1 MRNRVSPSFKIVWEL
16 RSELNDYV
24 DIPKSVYLVRLGM
37 RLRRRNGD
45 RVLVVGIFQNAGSGQ
60 TVLKSLYRARFRR
73 TAAIHS
79 SAGGSPRVE
88 KYGVS
93 AIGGAAA
100 ASVVGLAIGAFIFWQ
115 RGIFADYQ
123 PGVLALLLASFA
135 LGGAITGWVLVRL
148 LQQHVDETWLARCA
162 STILAGETVVMA
174 EVEVSEAPRVLVIL
188 RDVEAEAP
196 VTFAFHSPPPFP
208 VESATQPLWDERPSS
223 QRFSENAA
231 HLARSIAVSRQARPR
246 GRSFLRRLRDVEG
259 ALEWANASLTMS
271 AEMRHAFTLSAEWL
285 LDNAYLIREQ
295 VTDLQRSL
303 PQKYYGKLPLI
314 AGGPEAGLPR
324 VYHVAS
330 KIVSE
335 TGGALEAEIIRKFL
349 VAFQV
354 ITPLDI
360 GELWALP
367 LMLRLQLLECLR
379 TLAIQVEQQ
388 QNQSEEADF
397 WANRLISAA
406 RHSSLQLLKMM
417 EELVKRHPEPTAH
430 FASELMARLYD
441 EEAALPLV
449 SGWLER
455 SLRAPLLEVMQ
466 QEHRRQAVQQTAL
479 ADVINSCRLLAQIA
493 WPEFFESVSWAEREL
508 GTDPAEV
515 YARQDF
521 ETADRCRS
529 AVEEIARWSKRSEQE
544 IIDQTLALA
553 KAAGDKIAR
562 HVGYYLIDAGR
573 LTLEQATGAGV
584 PLAER
589 FRRSLRAHAAD
600 VYFGSLLVLT
610 LTIVAAPLL
619 FIAGSVPGVTLGLLG
634 LLFLLPASDLAVLAV
649 NFFVT
654 RLLPPQVLPKMSF
667 RKEGIP
673 NDCRTLVVVPT
684 LLTTANA
691 IQRELDRLEIRYL
704 GNTDANLRFALLTD
718 FADAPRQNM
727 PEDAEY
733 IDIVA
738 RGIEELNRRYGAGR
752 FFLFHRGRSWSES
765 EQRWIG
771 RERKRGKLEQLNRFL
786 SGEPAPELE
795 GFLYAGD
802 RTRLEGI
809 RFVITLDADTQLLRG
824 AARRMIETLAH
835 PLNQA
840 RLSPDGRVI
849 RGYTI
854 IQPSVSATL
863 PSAMAT
869 WFSRIFADPRG
880 IDPYTHTVSDV
891 YQDLVGEG
899 SYHGKGIYELQ
910 TFHRLLS
917 GRFPTAHLLSHDLL
931 EGSFVRVGLATDIEL
946 LDVFPSSYIAWWN
959 RQHRWIR
966 GDWQI
971 IDWLKPRVPVGAGRV
986 ELNPLSAFNRWKIF
1000 DNLRRSLVPPATA
1013 ALLVAGWFLT
1023 AVPMLWSGII
1033 AALMLWPVLTSLLG
1047 LLFHPPPPGTR
1058 YWREPRDRLLR
1069 SMFAIIFLPDH
1080 AGMALDAIIRVAYRR
1095 IISHRLLLEWETAQ
1109 DAHRR
1114 AKNQQWQFVLARLWI
1129 PAACVL
1135 LFVGAVWQGV
1145 SVMIAA
1151 VPFLLLW
1158 ALYPV
1163 AVVVIN
1169 RPARSWRGGIL
1180 TADDRR
1186 FLRIAARR
1194 TWRYFDD
1201 FVGPQTSWLPPDN
1214 VQETPMREIFMRT
1227 SPTNIGLSMVASV
1240 AANDFGY
1247 ITIDDMVARN
1257 LSALE
1262 TLSRLE
1268 RFEGHLFNW
1277 YDLKT
1282 LQPLHPRY
1290 VSTVDSGNLLAS
1302 LWTLEASCNELATRP
1317 LMDEGALRGIADTL
1331 GVMRQI
1337 AAAMKKAEDPPAFL
1351 HLIGLTMEEPVN
1363 LEQII
1368 VRLRAAQPIAQDLV
1382 LFFNGS
1388 ETEPRA
1394 YWAHQV
1400 AKQVATWNAV
1410 IDKYFRPVEILMAPP
1425 SQLMSL
1431 GETAHEWRRDALGGI
1446 FSLRNIA
1453 TEGISGLVPLLAFH
1467 GEQEG
1472 PELPQPVREWFDLLV
1487 TEVERSRQ
1495 AASEQLAQL
1504 NELIAQSQQL
1514 DSDMGLRFLY
1524 DEERRIFAIGYQVA
1538 QRRLDASFYDLLA
1551 SEARLTSFLAI
1562 ARGEVSVEHWWALSR
1577 PFGSAYGRLPLLS
1590 WSGTMFEYLM
1600 PLLFTHTHENSLL
1613 DRACHDAVHCQIAYA
1628 QQSRAPWGISESAFS
1643 ELDRHN
1649 VYQYRAFGVPALAL
1663 RRGQE
1668 QELVVAPYATAL
1680 ALGVQPAVAV
1690 KNLRRLVALG
1700 NPTLLGDHGFYEAID
1715 YSRRTEP
1722 RVAAGIVIHCYM
1734 AHHQGMALLAYSN
1747 ALHKNAMRKRFHS
1760 DPRVRATEPL
1770 LHEHIP
1776 EQILPTTGE
1785 MHEERPLPRAISMG
1799 GGAVVTET
1807 PDIASPRIHLL
1818 SNGPCSVMVT
1828 NSGGGYLRWLDLDIT
1843 RWRADATCDVPGTVC
1858 YIRDLESGTIWSNTH
1873 QPVRSPERHYTWSF
1887 TPDKAEFRRRSGPCE
1902 TFTEIVVSAED
1913 NAEVRRL
1920 TLVNTSRKSC
1930 RLELTTYLELALAP
1944 HRADRAH
1951 PAFNKLF
1958 IETEWLPHC
1967 QALLARRRLRAPDE
1981 QPIWAAHL
1989 IVAESSSITG
1999 RTEFE
2004 TDRAEFLGRGRTVEN
2019 PVALSRRLTNRV
2031 GAVLDPIFSLRRQVT
2046 ILPNE
2051 RCQFVLVTVV
2061 ADSRDA
2067 VIGLV
2072 ERYTE
2077 FHTCARAFE
2086 TAWTHSQLEMRRL
2099 HIRPGDV
2106 QTFRQLAAHILFPQ
2120 AQLRPPAARLGR
2132 RVEGQRALWRQGIS
2146 GDLPIVVV
2154 MIGHVRDVEVV
2165 REILTAHTFWH
2176 LRGLKVDLVLV
2187 SEELA
2192 SYEEPLA
2199 ADLRRL
2205 IEAQAHLTGV
2215 DQPGGVYLRST
2226 TKISKEE
2233 LMALHA
2239 AARVVVIASRGTL
2252 RQQLAAATPV
2262 VAKPQ
2267 LLSPGRQFR
2276 EEPSAP
2282 LPFME
2287 LNYFNGLGGFTEDG
2301 KEFVIYLAPD
2311 QQTPLPW
2318 VNIMANS
2325 KFGAL
2330 VSESGAEFVWG
2341 SNSQNDR
2348 LTPWLNDP
2356 ISDPPGTAIYIR
2368 DDDLGVVWSPTPQ
2381 PIREHDAYR
2390 ARHGQGYTAF
2400 EHNSHAIEQTLLSFV
2415 PVDDAGGGLPVRL
2428 QRLRLRNSSSRRRRL
2443 TITSYATLVLGSH
2456 LEETGMHVVTK
2467 WDLQSQSLFGRNSFE
2482 PELSKRVAFATSTP
2496 TPVSFTGDR
2505 TAFIGRN
2512 HSLRYPVAM
2521 EHQRLTGDSGAGLD
2535 PCAAVQVLVEIDPQ
2549 ETAEVTFLLGQA
2561 DDEEK
2566 ARSLLNRFRDPAN
2579 VEAALQ
2585 ETGRWWDRLLST
2597 IQVETPELSTNFL
2610 LNRWLLYQT
2619 LSCRVWGRSALYQS
2633 SGAYGFR
2640 DQLQD
2645 VMGLVHA
2652 APEIARAHILRA
2664 AARQFVEGDVQHWW
2678 HPDSG
2683 AGVRTRI
2690 SDDLLWLPFVTA
2702 HYVRTTG
2709 DASILDQLVPFLEGK
2724 PLEAQ
2729 QTESFSIPIVSHT
2742 EATLLEHCRR
2752 AIAHSTTA
2760 GLHGLPLI
2768 GGGDWNDGLNR
2779 VGLGG
2784 KGESVWLAWFQICV
2798 FNDFAELLALSE
2810 LHEEAKACRKRAV
2823 QLGRTVDAQAWDG
2836 KWYRRG
2842 YFDDGTPLGSKK
2854 NAEARID
2861 SLPQT
2866 WAAISGVGDSNRVEV
2881 ALRSLEENLVRE
2893 SDDLI
2898 LLFTPPFDKTTADV
2912 GYIKAYPP
2920 GVRENGGQYTHA
2932 ATWVAMAF
2940 ARQGDGDKAVRFL
2953 RMLNPI
2959 EHARDEKDCERYKV
2973 EPYVMP
2979 GDVYSLAGHVGRGG
2993 WTWYTGAAAWTYRVW
3008 LEEILGF
3015 QRCGDTLTINPVIPK
3030 DWSGF
3035 RLRYRFQNTIYRIAV
3050 ENPDHCS
3057 RGVTLMEL
3065 DGVAVADKIVTL
3077 RDDALPHEVRVV
3089 LGINP
3094 LG

>member
-1 MRNRVSPSFKIVWEL
+1 MKLWRK
-16 RSELNDYV
+16 
-24 DIPKSVYLVRLGM
+24 
-37 RLRRRNGD
+37 NGD
-45 RVLVVGIFQNAGSGQ
+45 HVLVVGIFQSPGTGRA
-60 TVLKSLYRARFRR
+60 VLRNLHWARFGR
-73 TAAIHS
+73 TAAIHA
-79 SAGGSPRVE
+79 SAGGRPRVE
-88 KYGVS
+88 EYGVS

-100 ASVVGLAIGAFIFWQ
+100 AVGVAIGTFIFWQ
-115 RGIFADYQ
+115 CGILTDYR
-123 PGVLALLLASFA
+123 PTVLALLLAAFA
-135 LGGAITGWVLVRL
+135 LASAVSGWVLVRL
-148 LQQHVDETWLARCA
+148 FRQHVDEAWLAWCA
-162 STILAGETVVMA
+162 STILPGETVVMA
-174 EVEVSEAPRVLVIL
+174 EVEVSDAPRVLVIL

-196 VTFAFHSPPPFP
+196 VTFAFRSPPRFSI
-208 VESATQPLWDERPSS
+208 ESTTQPLWDERPSS
-223 QRFSENAA
+223 QRLSENAA
-231 HLARSIAVSRQARPR
+231 NLARSISVSRKTQPR
-246 GRSFLRRLRDVEG
+246 GRSFLRRLREVEG
-259 ALEWANASLTMS
+259 ALEWANASLAMS
-271 AEMRHAFTLSAEWL
+271 AEMHHAVTLSAEWL

-295 VTDLQRSL
+295 VTDLRRSL

-314 AGGPEAGLPR
+314 GSGSEAGLPR

-330 KIVSE
+330 KMVSE
-335 TGGALEAEIIRKFL
+335 SGGALEPEIIRKFL
-349 VAFQV
+349 VAFQE

-379 TLAIQVEQQ
+379 ALAIQVEQQ
-388 QNQSEEADF
+388 QSQSEEADF
-397 WANRLISAA
+397 WANRLITAA
-406 RHSSLQLLKMM
+406 RHSSPRLLRIM
-417 EELVKRHPEPTAH
+417 EELVERHPEPTAH
-430 FASELMARLYD
+430 FASELMAHLYD
-441 EEAALPLV
+441 EEATLPLV

-479 ADVINSCRLLAQIA
+479 ADLINSCRLLAQIA
-493 WPEFFESVSWAEREL
+493 WPEFFESVSWAESEL
-508 GTDPAEV
+508 RADPAGV

-521 ETADRCRS
+521 ETSDRCRS
-529 AVEEIARWSKRSEQE
+529 AVEEIARWSKISEQE
-544 IIDQTLALA
+544 IINQTLALA
-553 KAAGDKIAR
+553 KAAEDKVTR

-573 LTLEQATGAGV
+573 LTLERATGARV

-589 FRRSLRAHAAD
+589 SRRWLRAHAAG

-610 LTIVAAPLL
+610 LTIVGTPLL
-619 FIAGSVPGVTLGLLG
+619 FVAGSVPGVTLGLIG
-634 LLFLLPASDLAVLAV
+634 LLLLLPASDLAVLAV
-649 NFFVT
+649 NYFVT
-654 RLLPPQVLPKMSF
+654 SLLPPQVLPKLSF
-667 RKEGIP
+667 KRGGIP
-673 NDCRTLVVVPT
+673 DDCRTLVVVPT
-684 LLTTANA
+684 LLTTPNA

-718 FADAPRQNM
+718 FADAPRESM
-727 PEDAEY
+727 PEDEEY

-738 RGIEELNRRYGAGR
+738 RGIEELNRRYGEGR
-752 FFLFHRGRSWSES
+752 FFLFHRRRSWSES

-771 RERKRGKLEQLNRFL
+771 WERKRGKLEHLNRFL
-786 SGEPAPELE
+786 IGESAPELE
-795 GFLYAGD
+795 GFLCAGD

-840 RLSPDGRVI
+840 RLSPDGRRVI

-880 IDPYTHTVSDV
+880 IDPYTHAVSDV

-931 EGSFVRVGLATDIEL
+931 EGSYVRVGLATDIEL

-971 IDWLKPRVPVGAGRV
+971 IDWLKLRVPVGGGRV
-986 ELNPLSAFNRWKIF
+986 EPNTLSAFNRWKIF
-1000 DNLRRSLVPPATA
+1000 DNLRRSLVPPAIV
-1013 ALLVAGWFLT
+1013 ALLLAGWLLT
-1023 AVPMLWSGII
+1023 PAPLLWSGIV
-1033 AALMLWPVLTSLLG
+1033 AGVMLWPVLNSLLA

-1058 YWREPRDRLLR
+1058 FWREPRDRLLR
-1069 SMFAIIFLPDH
+1069 SLFWVIFLPDH

-1095 IISHRLLLEWETAQ
+1095 IISDRLLLEWETAQ

-1129 PAACVL
+1129 PAASVV
-1135 LFVGAVWQGV
+1135 LFVGATWQGA
-1145 SVMIAA
+1145 SAMIAA
-1151 VPFLLLW
+1151 TLFLLLW
-1158 ALYPV
+1158 TLFPV
-1163 AVVVIN
+1163 AVIAIN
-1169 RPARSWRGGIL
+1169 RPAKSWRGGIL

-1186 FLRIAARR
+1186 FLRTVARR

-1227 SPTNIGLSMVASV
+1227 SPTNIGLSMLATV

-1247 ITIDDMVARN
+1247 ITIDELVARN
-1257 LSALE
+1257 LGTLE
-1262 TLSRLE
+1262 TVSRLE

-1277 YDLKT
+1277 YELSTLKP
-1282 LQPLHPRY
+1282 LQPRY

-1302 LWTLEASCNELATRP
+1302 LWTFETSCDELAARP
-1317 LMDEGALRGIADTL
+1317 LLDAGALRGVADTL
-1331 GVMRQI
+1331 GVMREI
-1337 AAAMKKAEDPPAFL
+1337 GATMKKAEHPLAFSRLMELTASEPA
-1351 HLIGLTMEEPVN
+1351 N
-1363 LEQII
+1363 LEEVIL
-1368 VRLRAAQPIAQDLV
+1368 RLRTARSFAQDL
-1382 LFFNGS
+1382 LFFFKTR
-1388 ETEPRA
+1388 ETDPRA
-1394 YWAHQV
+1394 YWAQQV
-1400 AKQVATWNAV
+1400 ARQVAAWNAV
-1410 IDKYFRPVEILMAPP
+1410 VDKYFRPVEILMASP

-1431 GETAHEWRRDALGGI
+1431 GEATHESRREALAAT

-1467 GEQEG
+1467 GQHEG
-1472 PELPQPVREWFDLLV
+1472 PELPPPVREWFDLLV

-1495 AASEQLAQL
+1495 AASEQLAHL

-1514 DSDMGLRFLY
+1514 ESAMGLRFLY

-1538 QRRLDASFYDLLA
+1538 QRRLDNSFYDLLA
-1551 SEARLTSFLAI
+1551 SEARLTSFIAI

-1600 PLLFTHTHENSLL
+1600 PLLFTQTHENSLL

-1628 QQSRAPWGISESAFS
+1628 QQSSVPWGISESAFS
-1643 ELDRHN
+1643 ALDRHN

-1663 RRGQE
+1663 RRGQD
-1668 QELVVAPYATAL
+1668 QDLVVAPYAAAL
-1680 ALGVQPAVAV
+1680 ALGVQPVAAM
-1690 KNLRRLVALG
+1690 KNLRRLATAH
-1700 NPTLLGDHGFYEAID
+1700 NPTLLGDHGYFEAID
-1715 YSRRTEP
+1715 YSRRAEP
-1722 RVAAGIVIHCYM
+1722 RASDGIIIHCYM
-1734 AHHQGMALLAYSN
+1734 AHHQGMSLLAYDN
-1747 ALHKNAMRKRFHS
+1747 ALHDNTMRRRFHS
-1760 DPRVRATEPL
+1760 DPHVRATEPL

-1785 MHEERPLPRAISMG
+1785 VQEERPLPRAISIG
-1799 GGAVVTET
+1799 GSAVVTQT
-1807 PDIASPRIHLL
+1807 PDVSSPRVHLL
-1818 SNGPCSVMVT
+1818 SNGAYSVMVT
-1828 NSGGGYLRWLDLDIT
+1828 NSGGGYLRWLDLDVT
-1843 RWRADATCDVPGTVC
+1843 RWRADTTCDAPGPVC
-1858 YIRDLESGTIWSNTH
+1858 YIRNLESDTVWSNTH
-1873 QPVRSPERHYTWSF
+1873 QPVPGPERRYTWSF

-1913 NAEVRRL
+1913 NAEVRRV
-1920 TLVNTSRKSC
+1920 TLVNISSKSC
-1930 RLELTTYLELALAP
+1930 RLELTTYLELALAS

-1951 PAFNKLF
+1951 PAFSKLF

-1967 QALLARRRLRAPDE
+1967 EALLAHRRLRAPDE

-1989 IVAESSSITG
+1989 MVPEPSSSPNT
-1999 RTEFE
+1999 TEFE
-2004 TDRAEFLGRGRTVEN
+2004 TDRAQFLGRGRTLEN
-2019 PVALSRRLTNRV
+2019 PVALSRNLTNGV
-2031 GAVLDPIFSLRRQVT
+2031 GIVLDPIFSLRRQIT
-2046 ILPNE
+2046 ILPNK
-2051 RCQFVLVTVV
+2051 RFQFALVTVV
-2061 ADSRDA
+2061 AESREA
-2067 VIGLV
+2067 VIGLA
-2072 ERYTE
+2072 ERYAE
-2077 FHTCARAFE
+2077 FYTCARAFE

-2099 HIRPGDV
+2099 HIHPGDV
-2106 QTFRQLAAHILFPQ
+2106 QTFRQLAAHVIFPQ
-2120 AQLRPPAARLGR
+2120 AQLRPPPARLGR
-2132 RVEGQRALWRQGIS
+2132 RAEG
-2146 GDLPIVVV
+2146 
-2154 MIGHVRDVEVV
+2154 
-2165 REILTAHTFWH
+2165 FWH
-2176 LRGLKVDLVLV
+2176 LRGLKADLVLV
-2187 SEELA
+2187 SEEAA
-2192 SYEEPLA
+2192 SYEEPLVG
-2199 ADLRRL
+2199 DLRRL
-2205 IEAQAHLTGV
+2205 IEAQAHLIGV
-2215 DQPGGVYLRST
+2215 DQPGGVYLRSA
-2226 TKISKEE
+2226 TKISKED
-2233 LMALHA
+2233 LIALQA
-2239 AARVVVIASRGTL
+2239 AARMVVVAARGTL
-2252 RQQLAAATPV
+2252 RQQLAATKPV
-2262 VAKPQ
+2262 NVKSQ
-2267 LLSPGRQFR
+2267 LLSPGRHFR
-2276 EEPSAP
+2276 EESSAP

-2287 LNYFNGLGGFTEDG
+2287 LKYFNGLGGFTEDG
-2301 KEFVIYLAPD
+2301 KEFVIYLGPE

-2318 VNIMANS
+2318 VNIMGNS

-2330 VSESGAEFVWG
+2330 VSESGADFVWG

-2348 LTPWLNDP
+2348 LTPWFNDP

-2381 PIREHDAYR
+2381 PIRESDAYR
-2390 ARHGQGYTAF
+2390 ARHGQGYTTF
-2400 EHNSHAIEQTLLSFV
+2400 EHNSHAIEQELVTFV
-2415 PVDDAGGGLPVRL
+2415 PIDEAGGLPVRL
-2428 QRLRLRNSSSRRRRL
+2428 QRLRLRNSSSRRRKL
-2443 TITSYATLVLGSH
+2443 TVTSYATLVLGSDP
-2456 LEETGMHVVTK
+2456 EETSMHVVTK
-2467 WDLQSQSLFGRNSFE
+2467 WDLQSKSLFARNSYQ
-2482 PELSKRVAFATSTP
+2482 PELCEHIVLAASTP
-2496 TPVSFTGDR
+2496 APTSFSGDR

-2512 HSLRYPVAM
+2512 RSLHDPAAT
-2521 EHQRLTGDSGAGLD
+2521 EHERLTGDTGAGLD
-2535 PCAAVQVLVEIDPQ
+2535 PCAALQVVVEIDPEQ
-2549 ETAEVTFLLGQA
+2549 SAEITFLLGQA

-2566 ARSLLNRFRDPAN
+2566 ARALVNRFRDPAN
-2579 VEAALQ
+2579 VEAALE
-2585 ETGRWWDRLLST
+2585 ETRRWWDRLLDT
-2597 IQVETPELSTNFL
+2597 IEVKTPELSTNFL

-2645 VMGLVHA
+2645 VMALVHA
-2652 APEIARAHILRA
+2652 APEIARNHILRA

-2678 HPDSG
+2678 HPESG
-2683 AGVRTRI
+2683 VGVRTRI

-2709 DASILDQLVPFLEGK
+2709 DAAILDQIVAFLEAK

-2729 QTESFSIPIVSHT
+2729 QTESLSIPVVSHT
-2742 EATLLEHCRR
+2742 EGTLLEHCRR
-2752 AIAHSTTA
+2752 AIVRSATA
-2760 GLHGLPLI
+2760 GPHGLPLI

-2784 KGESVWLAWFQICV
+2784 KGESVWLAWFEICV
-2798 FNDFAELLALSE
+2798 LNDFSELLALRE
-2810 LHEEAKACRKRAV
+2810 LHDEAKACLARAD
-2823 QLGRTVDAQAWDG
+2823 QLAQAIDAQAWDG
-2836 KWYRRG
+2836 GWYRRG
-2842 YFDDGTPLGSKK
+2842 YLDDGTPIGSKE

-2866 WAAISGVGDSNRVEV
+2866 WAAISGAGDSNRVEV

-2893 SDDLI
+2893 ADNLI
-2898 LLFTPPFDKTTADV
+2898 LLFTPPFDKTAADI

-2940 ARQGDGDKAVRFL
+2940 ARQGDGDKAVRLL

-2973 EPYVMP
+2973 EPYVVP
-2979 GDVYSLAGHVGRGG
+2979 GDVYSLAGPVGRGG

-3015 QRCGDTLTINPVIPK
+3015 QRRGNTLTINPVIPK

-3050 ENPDHCS
+3050 ENPEHCS
-3057 RGVTLMEL
+3057 RGVTLVEL
-3065 DGVAVADKIVTL
+3065 DGVAAADKIVTL
-3077 RDDALPHEVRVV
+3077 HDDALPHEVRVV
-3089 LGINP
+3089 LGIEP
-3094 LG
+3094 SE

>member
-1 MRNRVSPSFKIVWEL
+1 
-16 RSELNDYV
+16 
-24 DIPKSVYLVRLGM
+24 M
-37 RLRRRNGD
+37 RLWRKKRD
-45 RVLVVGIFQNAGSGQ
+45 HDVLVVGIFQSPETGRA
-60 TVLKSLYRARFRR
+60 VLKNLHRARFGRA
-73 TAAIHS
+73 AAIHA
-79 SAGGSPRVE
+79 SAGRRSRVE
-88 KYGVS
+88 KCGVS

-100 ASVVGLAIGAFIFWQ
+100 ASVVGLGIGAFIFWQ
-115 RGIFADYQ
+115 RGILADYRL
-123 PGVLALLLASFA
+123 GGLALLLAAFA
-135 LGGAITGWVLVRL
+135 LAGALSGWILVRL
-148 LQQHVDETWLARCA
+148 LRQHVDEVWLARCA
-162 STILAGETVVMA
+162 STILPGETAVMA
-174 EVEVSEAPRVLVIL
+174 EVEASETARVLVIF

-196 VTFAFHSPPPFP
+196 VTFAFHSPSSFS
-208 VESATQPLWDERPSS
+208 VESSTQPLWDERPSS
-223 QRFSENAA
+223 QRLSENATQ
-231 HLARSIAVSRQARPR
+231 LARSLAVSREAQPR
-246 GRSFLRRLRDVEG
+246 GRSFLRRLREVEA

-271 AEMRHAFTLSAEWL
+271 AEMHQTFTLSAEWL

-295 VTDLQRSL
+295 VTDLRRSL
-303 PQKYYGKLPLI
+303 PQEYYGKLPLI
-314 AGGPEAGLPR
+314 ASGPHAGLPR
-324 VYHVAS
+324 VYHVSS

-335 TGGALEAEIIRKFL
+335 SGGALEPDIIRKFL
-349 VAFQV
+349 VAFQA

-379 TLAIQVEQQ
+379 ALAIQVEQQ
-388 QNQSEEADF
+388 QRESEEADF
-397 WANRLISAA
+397 WANRLITAA
-406 RHSSLQLLKMM
+406 RYSSSRLLKMM
-417 EELVKRHPEPTAH
+417 EELVERHPEPPAH
-430 FASELMARLYD
+430 FASELMAHLYD

-455 SLRAPLLEVMQ
+455 SLRAPFLEVMQ

-479 ADVINSCRLLAQIA
+479 ADVINSCRLIAQIA
-493 WPEFFESVSWAEREL
+493 WPEFFESVSWAESEL
-508 GTDPAEV
+508 GADPAGV

-521 ETADRCRS
+521 ETGDRCRT
-529 AVEEIARWSKRSEQE
+529 AVEEIARWSKHSEQE
-544 IIDQTLALA
+544 IIDQALALA
-553 KAAGDKIAR
+553 KAANDKVAR

-573 LTLEQATGAGV
+573 LELERATGARV
-584 PLAER
+584 PMAER
-589 FRRSLRAHAAD
+589 WRRWLRSHAAGA
-600 VYFGSLLVLT
+600 YFGSVLVFAVA
-610 LTIVAAPLL
+610 IVAAPLV
-619 FIAGSVPGVTLGLLG
+619 FIAGSAPGVTLGLIG
-634 LLFLLPASDLAVLAV
+634 LLLLLPASDLAVLAV
-649 NFFVT
+649 NYFVT
-654 RLLPPQVLPKMSF
+654 SLLPPQVLPKMSF
-667 RKEGIP
+667 KKEGIP
-673 NDCRTLVVVPT
+673 DDCLTLVVVPT
-684 LLTTANA
+684 LLTTADA
-691 IQRELDRLEIRYL
+691 IQSELNRLEIRYL
-704 GNTDANLRFALLTD
+704 GNTDANLRFGLLSD

-727 PEDAEY
+727 PEDTEY

-771 RERKRGKLEQLNRFL
+771 WERKRGKLEQLNRFL
-786 SGEPAPELE
+786 RGESAPELK
-795 GFLYAGD
+795 GFLCAGD
-802 RTRLEGI
+802 RTQLEGV

-840 RLSPDGRVI
+840 RLSPDDRRVV

-880 IDPYTHTVSDV
+880 IDPYTHAVSDI

-917 GRFPTAHLLSHDLL
+917 QRFPTAHLLSHDLL
-931 EGSFVRVGLATDIEL
+931 EGSYVRVGLATDIEL

-971 IDWLKPRVPVGAGRV
+971 IDWLKPRVPVAGGRV
-986 ELNPLSAFNRWKIF
+986 EPNPLSAFARWKIF
-1000 DNLRRSLVPPATA
+1000 DNLRRSLVPPATVG
-1013 ALLVAGWFLT
+1013 LLLAGWILT
-1023 AVPMLWSGII
+1023 PAPILWSGII
-1033 AALMLWPVLTSLLG
+1033 AGLMLWPVLNSLIS

-1058 YWREPRDRLLR
+1058 FWREPRDRLLR
-1069 SMFAIIFLPDH
+1069 SVFAVIFLPDH
-1080 AGMALDAIIRVAYRR
+1080 AGMALDAITRVAYRR
-1095 IISHRLLLEWETAQ
+1095 ITSHRLLLEWETAQ

-1114 AKNQQWQFVLARLWI
+1114 AKNQQRQFVLARLWI

-1135 LFVGAVWQGV
+1135 LFVGAAWQGT
-1145 SVMIAA
+1145 SVIVAA
-1151 VPFLLLW
+1151 APFLLLW
-1158 ALYPV
+1158 ALFPV
-1163 AVVVIN
+1163 AVIVIN
-1169 RPARSWRGGIL
+1169 RRAKSWRGGIL

-1186 FLRIAARR
+1186 FLRTTARR

-1227 SPTNIGLSMVASV
+1227 SPTNIGLSMLATV

-1247 ITIDDMVARN
+1247 ITIDELVARN
-1257 LSALE
+1257 LGTLE
-1262 TLSRLE
+1262 TVSRLE

-1277 YDLKT
+1277 YDLNT
-1282 LQPLHPRY
+1282 LEPLQPRY
-1290 VSTVDSGNLLAS
+1290 VSTVDSGNLLGS
-1302 LWTLEASCNELATRP
+1302 LWTFEISCNELATRP
-1317 LMDEGALRGIADTL
+1317 LLDAAALRGIADTL

-1337 AAAMKKAEDPPAFL
+1337 GATIKNADDPPAFSRL
-1351 HLIGLTMEEPVN
+1351 AELTSGQPVN
-1363 LEQII
+1363 LEELIL
-1368 VRLRAAQPIAQDLV
+1368 RLRAAQSLAQDLL
-1382 LFFNGS
+1382 LFS
-1388 ETEPRA
+1388 DEREIDPRA
-1394 YWAHQV
+1394 YWAQQA
-1400 AKQVATWNAV
+1400 AKQVAGWNAV
-1410 IDKYFRPVEILMAPP
+1410 IDKYFRPVEMLMASP

-1431 GETAHEWRRDALGGI
+1431 GETAHELRREALGGI

-1453 TEGISGLVPLLAFH
+1453 TEGIAGLVPLLAFH
-1467 GEQEG
+1467 GEREG
-1472 PELPQPVREWFDLLV
+1472 PELPSPVREWFDLLV

-1495 AASEQLAQL
+1495 AASEQLAKL
-1504 NELIAQSQQL
+1504 EELIAQSQQL
-1514 DSDMGLRFLY
+1514 ESGMGLRFLY

-1538 QRRLDASFYDLLA
+1538 QRRLDNSFYDLLA

-1562 ARGEVSVEHWWALSR
+1562 ARGEVSVEHWWALTR
-1577 PFGSAYGRLPLLS
+1577 PFGSSYGRLPLLS

-1600 PLLFTHTHENSLL
+1600 PLLFTQTHENSLL

-1628 QQSRAPWGISESAFS
+1628 RQSRVPWGISESAFS
-1643 ELDRHN
+1643 ALDRHN

-1663 RRGQE
+1663 RREQE
-1668 QELVVAPYATAL
+1668 QDLVIAPYATAL
-1680 ALGVQPAVAV
+1680 ALGVQPAVAM
-1690 KNLRRLVALG
+1690 KNLRRLATLG
-1700 NPTLLGDHGFYEAID
+1700 NPTLLGDYGYYEAID

-1722 RVAAGIVIHCYM
+1722 RASAGIIIHCYM
-1734 AHHQGMALLAYSN
+1734 VHHQGMSLLAYDN
-1747 ALHKNAMRKRFHS
+1747 ALHENTMRRRFHS
-1760 DPRVRATEPL
+1760 DPRIRATEPI

-1776 EQILPTTGE
+1776 EQILPTTAE
-1785 MHEERPLPRAISMG
+1785 VHEERPMPRAISIEESV
-1799 GGAVVTET
+1799 VVTQT
-1807 PDIASPRIHLL
+1807 PDIGSPRVQLL
-1818 SNGPCSVMVT
+1818 SNGACSVMVT
-1828 NSGGGYLRWLDLDIT
+1828 NSGGGYLRWLDLDVT
-1843 RWRADATCDVPGTVC
+1843 RWRADTTCDVPGVIC
-1858 YIRDLESGTIWSNTH
+1858 YIRDLENGTIWSNTH
-1873 QPVRSPERHYTWSF
+1873 QPVRGPERRYTWSF

-1913 NAEVRRL
+1913 NAEVRRV
-1920 TLVNTSRKSC
+1920 TLVNTSRKLC

-1951 PAFNKLF
+1951 PAFSKLF

-1967 QALLARRRLRAPDE
+1967 KALLAHRRLRGPE
-1981 QPIWAAHL
+1981 EHPIWVAHL
-1989 IVAESSSITG
+1989 MVSDSPYFGDTI
-1999 RTEFE
+1999 EFE
-2004 TDRAEFLGRGRTVEN
+2004 TDRAQFVGRGRTLEN
-2019 PVALSRRLTNRV
+2019 PVGLSRSLTNRV
-2031 GAVLDPIFSLRRQVT
+2031 GAVLDPIFSQRRQMM
-2046 ILPNE
+2046 ILPNQ
-2051 RCQFVLVTVV
+2051 RFQFALVTVV
-2061 ADSRDA
+2061 AESREA
-2067 VIGLV
+2067 VIALA
-2072 ERYTE
+2072 ERYAE
-2077 FHTCARAFE
+2077 FHTCSRAFE
-2086 TAWTHSQLEMRRL
+2086 TAWTQSQLEMRRL

-2106 QTFRQLAAHILFPQ
+2106 QTFRQLAAHVVFPQ
-2120 AQLRPPAARLGR
+2120 AQLRPPPARLGR
-2132 RVEGQRALWRQGIS
+2132 RAEGQRALWRQGIS

-2154 MIGHVRDVEVV
+2154 MIGHIRDIEVV

-2176 LRGLKVDLVLV
+2176 LRGLKADLVLV
-2187 SEELA
+2187 SEEA
-2192 SYEEPLA
+2192 PSYEEPLA
-2199 ADLRRL
+2199 ADLRKI
-2205 IEAQAHLTGV
+2205 IEAQAHLTGA
-2215 DQPGGVYLRST
+2215 DQPGGVYLRSA

-2233 LMALHA
+2233 LIALQA
-2239 AARVVVIASRGTL
+2239 AARIVVVASRGTL
-2252 RQQLAAATPV
+2252 RQQLAATTPV
-2262 VAKPQ
+2262 IAKPR
-2267 LLSPGRQFR
+2267 LLSPSRQFL

-2287 LNYFNGLGGFTEDG
+2287 LKYFNGLGGFTEDG

-2330 VSESGAEFVWG
+2330 VSESGADFVWG

-2348 LTPWLNDP
+2348 LTPWFNDP

-2368 DDDLGVVWSPTPQ
+2368 DDDLGVVWSPTPH
-2381 PIREHDAYR
+2381 PIREKDAYR
-2390 ARHGQGYTAF
+2390 ARHGQGYTIF
-2400 EHNSHAIEQTLLSFV
+2400 EHNSHAIEQILVAFV
-2415 PVDDAGGGLPVRL
+2415 PVDGAGGLPVRL
-2428 QRLRLRNSSSRRRRL
+2428 QRLRLRNSSSIPRKL
-2443 TITSYATLVLGSH
+2443 TVTSYAALVLGSDY
-2456 LEETGMHVVTK
+2456 EESGMHVVTK
-2467 WDLQSQSLFGRNSFE
+2467 WDLQSQSLFARNSYE
-2482 PELSKRVAFATSTP
+2482 PELCERIAVAASTLAP
-2496 TPVSFTGDR
+2496 TAFTGDR

-2512 HSLRYPVAM
+2512 RSLRDPAAM
-2521 EHQRLTGDSGAGLD
+2521 EHERLTRDVGAGLD
-2535 PCAAVQVLVEIDPQ
+2535 PCAALQVIVEIDPGQ
-2549 ETAEVTFLLGQA
+2549 TAEITFLLGQA

-2566 ARSLLNRFRDPAN
+2566 ARALVKRFRDPAN
-2579 VEAALQ
+2579 VEVAFQ
-2585 ETGRWWDRLLST
+2585 ETQRWWGRLLST
-2597 IQVETPELSTNFL
+2597 IEVETPELSTNFL

-2645 VMGLVHA
+2645 VMALVHA
-2652 APEIARAHILRA
+2652 APEIARDHILRA

-2683 AGVRTRI
+2683 DGVRTRI

-2709 DASILDQLVPFLEGK
+2709 DAAILDQIVPFLEAE
-2724 PLEAQ
+2724 PLGAQ
-2729 QTESFSIPIVSHT
+2729 QTESLSIPVVSQK
-2742 EATLLEHCRR
+2742 EGTLLEHCRR
-2752 AIAHSTTA
+2752 AIARSATA
-2760 GLHGLPLI
+2760 GPHGLPLI
-2768 GGGDWNDGLNR
+2768 AGGDWNDGLNR

-2798 FNDFAELLALSE
+2798 LNDFTELLALRE
-2810 LHEEAKACRKRAV
+2810 LHDEAKACRARVAKLAE
-2823 QLGRTVDAQAWDG
+2823 TIDAQSWDG
-2836 KWYRRG
+2836 GWYRRG
-2842 YFDDGTPLGSKK
+2842 YFDDGTPLGSKE

-2866 WAAISGVGDSNRVEV
+2866 WAAISRAGDSERVKI

-2893 SDDLI
+2893 ADDLI

-2940 ARQGDGDKAVRFL
+2940 ARQGNGDKAVRLL
-2953 RMLNPI
+2953 RMLNPV

-3015 QRCGDTLTINPVIPK
+3015 QRRGNSFTINPVIPK
-3030 DWSGF
+3030 DWPGF
-3035 RLRYRFQNTIYRIAV
+3035 RLRYRFQNTIYRITV
-3050 ENPDHCS
+3050 ENPERCS
-3057 RGVTLMEL
+3057 RGVTLLEL

-3077 RDDALPHEVRVV
+3077 RDDALSHQVRVV
-3089 LGINP
+3089 LGTKSP
-3094 LG
+3094 A

>member
-1 MRNRVSPSFKIVWEL
+1 
-16 RSELNDYV
+16 
-24 DIPKSVYLVRLGM
+24 M
-37 RLRRRNGD
+37 RLRRKNSD
-45 RVLVVGIFQNAGSGQ
+45 PVLVIGIFQSPGTGRA
-60 TVLKSLYRARFRR
+60 VLKNLHRARFHRA
-73 TAAIHS
+73 AAIHAS
-79 SAGGSPRVE
+79 SVGRPRVE
-88 KYGVS
+88 EYGVL

-100 ASVVGLAIGAFIFWQ
+100 ASAVGLAIGAFIVWQ
-115 RGIFADYQ
+115 CGILENYR
-123 PGVLALLLASFA
+123 PSMLALLLAAFALAGA
-135 LGGAITGWVLVRL
+135 LGGWILVGLFR
-148 LQQHVDETWLARCA
+148 QRVDETRVAQCA
-162 STILAGETVVMA
+162 STILPGETIVMA
-174 EVEVSEAPRVLVIL
+174 EVDTDETARVLAIL

-196 VTFAFHSPPPFP
+196 VTFAFRSPPSFS
-208 VESATQPLWDERPSS
+208 VESITQPLWDERPSI
-223 QRFSENAA
+223 QRLSENAA
-231 HLARSIAVSRQARPR
+231 HLAHSISVSREAPPR
-246 GRSFLRRLRDVEG
+246 GRSFQHRLREVG
-259 ALEWANASLTMS
+259 AALEWANASLTMS
-271 AEMRHAFTLSAEWL
+271 AEMHHAFTLSAEWL

-295 VTDLQRSL
+295 VTDLRRSL

-314 AGGPEAGLPR
+314 ATGPEEGLPR

-330 KIVSE
+330 KMVSE
-335 TGGALEAEIIRKFL
+335 TGGVLESEIIRKFL
-349 VAFQV
+349 VAFQA
-354 ITPLDI
+354 IAPLDI

-367 LMLRLQLLECLR
+367 LMLRLKLLECLR
-379 TLAIQVEQQ
+379 TLAVQVELQEG
-388 QNQSEEADF
+388 QSEEADF
-397 WANRLISAA
+397 WANRLITGAH
-406 RHSSLQLLKMM
+406 HSSSRLLRMM
-417 EELVKRHPEPTAH
+417 EELVERHPEPTAH
-430 FASELMARLYD
+430 FASELMAHLYD

-449 SGWLER
+449 SQWLER
-455 SLRAPLLEVMQ
+455 CLRAPLLEVMQ

-479 ADVINSCRLLAQIA
+479 SDAINSCRLIAQIA
-493 WPEFFESVSWAEREL
+493 WPEFFESVSWAQNEL
-508 GTDPAEV
+508 SSDPAGV

-521 ETADRCRS
+521 ETGDRCRG
-529 AVEEIARWSKRSEQE
+529 AVEEIARWSKDSEQA
-544 IIDQTLALA
+544 IIRQALALA
-553 KAAGDKIAR
+553 KAAEDKVAR
-562 HVGYYLIDAGR
+562 YVGYYLIDAGR
-573 LTLEQATGAGV
+573 LALERATGAAV
-584 PLAER
+584 PMAER
-589 FRRSLRAHAAD
+589 SRRWLRAHATGA
-600 VYFGSLLVLT
+600 YFGSILVLAVA
-610 LTIVAAPLL
+610 IVAAPLV
-619 FIAGSVPGVTLGLLG
+619 FVAGMAPAVTLGLLG
-634 LLFLLPASDLAVLAV
+634 LLLLLPASDLAVLAV
-649 NFFVT
+649 NYIVT
-654 RLLPPQVLPKMSF
+654 SLLPPQVLPKMSF
-667 RKEGIP
+667 KKEGIP
-673 NDCRTLVVVPT
+673 DDCRTLVVVPT

-691 IQRELDRLEIRYL
+691 IRRELERLEIRYL
-704 GNTDANLRFALLTD
+704 GNSDANLRFALLTD
-718 FADAPRQNM
+718 FADAPQQSM
-727 PEDAEY
+727 PEDDEY

-738 RGIEELNRRYGAGR
+738 RGVEELNRRYGEER

-771 RERKRGKLEQLNRFL
+771 WERKRGKLEQLNRFL
-786 SGEPAPELE
+786 MGESAPELE
-795 GFLYAGD
+795 GFLCAGD
-802 RTRLEGI
+802 GTRLEGI

-824 AARRMIETLAH
+824 TARRMIETLAH
-835 PLNQA
+835 PLNQP
-840 RLSPDGRVI
+840 RLSPDGRHVI

-854 IQPSVSATL
+854 IQPSVSSTL

-880 IDPYTHTVSDV
+880 IDPYTHAVSDI

-917 GRFPTAHLLSHDLL
+917 GRFPAAHLLSHDLL
-931 EGSFVRVGLATDIEL
+931 EGSYVRVGLATDIEL
-946 LDVFPSSYIAWWN
+946 LDVFPSSYIAWWH

-971 IDWLKPRVPVGAGRV
+971 IDWLKPRVMVGGGRV
-986 ELNPLSAFNRWKIF
+986 EPNPLSVFNRWKIF
-1000 DNLRRSLVPPATA
+1000 DNLRRSLVPPATV
-1013 ALLVAGWFLT
+1013 ALLLAGWFLT
-1023 AVPMLWSGII
+1023 PVPILWSGII
-1033 AALMLWPVLTSLLG
+1033 AALILWPVLNSLLA

-1058 YWREPRDRLLR
+1058 FWRDPRDRLLR
-1069 SMFAIIFLPDH
+1069 SVFAVIFLPDH
-1080 AGMALDAIIRVAYRR
+1080 AGMALDAIVRIAYRR
-1095 IISHRLLLEWETAQ
+1095 IASHRLLLEWETAQ

-1114 AKNQQWQFVLARLWI
+1114 ARNQERQFVLTRLWI
-1129 PAACVL
+1129 PAASVL
-1135 LFVGAVWQGV
+1135 LFVGATWQGT
-1145 SVMIAA
+1145 AA
-1151 VPFLLLW
+1151 IVAAAPFLLLW
-1158 ALYPV
+1158 ALFPL
-1163 AVVVIN
+1163 AVIIIN
-1169 RPARSWRGGIL
+1169 RPAKSWRGGIL

-1186 FLRIAARR
+1186 FLRTVARR

-1247 ITIDDMVARN
+1247 ITIDNMVARN
-1257 LSALE
+1257 LSTLE

-1290 VSTVDSGNLLAS
+1290 VSTVDSGNFLAS
-1302 LWTLEASCNELATRP
+1302 LWTFEASCNELATRP
-1317 LMDEGALRGIADTL
+1317 LLDVVALRGIADTL
-1331 GVMRQI
+1331 SVMRQV
-1337 AAAMKKAEDPPAFL
+1337 AAAIKNAEDPTAFL
-1351 HLIGLTMEEPVN
+1351 HLVGLTMDEPAN
-1363 LEQII
+1363 LEGII
-1368 VRLRAAQPIAQDLV
+1368 VRLRAAQPIAQDLL
-1382 LFFNGS
+1382 LFFNGR
-1388 ETEPRA
+1388 ETDPRA
-1394 YWAHQV
+1394 YWAQQV
-1400 AKQVATWNAV
+1400 AKQVAAWNAV
-1410 IDKYFRPVEILMAPP
+1410 IDKYFRPVEILMASP

-1431 GETAHEWRRDALGGI
+1431 GETAHEWRREALGST

-1467 GEQEG
+1467 GQQEG
-1472 PELPQPVREWFDLLV
+1472 PDLPQPVREWFDLLV

-1504 NELIAQSQQL
+1504 NELIAQTQQVE
-1514 DSDMGLRFLY
+1514 SSMGLRFLY

-1538 QRRLDASFYDLLA
+1538 QRRLDTSFYDLLA

-1600 PLLFTHTHENSLL
+1600 PLLFTQTHENSLL

-1643 ELDRHN
+1643 ALDRHN

-1680 ALGVQPAVAV
+1680 ALGVQPAGAM
-1690 KNLRRLVALG
+1690 KNLRRLAELG
-1700 NPTLLGDHGFYEAID
+1700 NPTLLGDHGYYEAID

-1722 RVAAGIVIHCYM
+1722 RAAAGILIHCYM
-1734 AHHQGMALLAYSN
+1734 AHHQGMSLLAYSN
-1747 ALHKNAMRKRFHS
+1747 ALHENAMRKRFHS
-1760 DPRVRATEPL
+1760 DPRIRATEPL

-1776 EQILPTTGE
+1776 EQILPTTGAV
-1785 MHEERPLPRAISMG
+1785 HEERPLPRTISIG
-1799 GGAVVTET
+1799 GGAAVTET
-1807 PDIASPRIHLL
+1807 PDIASPRVHLL
-1818 SNGPCSVMVT
+1818 SNGACSVMVT
-1828 NSGGGYLRWLDLDIT
+1828 NSGGGYLRWLDLDVT
-1843 RWRADATCDVPGTVC
+1843 RWRADTTCDTPGEIC
-1858 YIRDLESGTIWSNTH
+1858 YVRDLESGTIWSNTH
-1873 QPVRSPERHYTWSF
+1873 QPVRSPERRYTWSF

-1913 NAEVRRL
+1913 NAEVRRVS
-1920 TLVNTSRKSC
+1920 LVNISRKSC

-1944 HRADRAH
+1944 HRVDRAH
-1951 PAFNKLF
+1951 PAFSKLF
-1958 IETEWLPHC
+1958 IETEWLPGC
-1967 QALLARRRLRAPDE
+1967 KALVAHRRLRRPDE

-1989 IVAESSSITG
+1989 IVPDSSSLGDTI
-1999 RTEFE
+1999 EFE
-2004 TDRAEFLGRGRTVEN
+2004 TDRAQFLGRGRTLEN
-2019 PVALSRRLTNRV
+2019 PIALSRNLTKQV
-2031 GAVLDPIFSLRRQVT
+2031 GTVLDPIFSLRQQVT
-2046 ILPNE
+2046 ILPNQ
-2051 RCQFVLVTVV
+2051 RFQFALVTVV
-2061 ADSRDA
+2061 AESREA

-2072 ERYTE
+2072 ERYAE

-2106 QTFRQLAAHILFPQ
+2106 QTFRQLAAYVLFPQ
-2120 AQLRPPAARLGR
+2120 AQLRPPPARLGR
-2132 RVEGQRALWRQGIS
+2132 RAEGQRSLWRQGIS

-2154 MIGHVRDVEVV
+2154 MIGHIRDIEVV

-2176 LRGLKVDLVLV
+2176 LRGLKADLVLV
-2187 SEELA
+2187 SEELP

-2199 ADLRRL
+2199 ANLRRL
-2205 IEAQAHLTGV
+2205 IEAQAHLTGR
-2215 DQPGGVYLRST
+2215 DQPGGVYLRSA

-2233 LMALHA
+2233 LIALQA
-2239 AARVVVIASRGTL
+2239 AARMVVVASRGTL
-2252 RQQLAAATPV
+2252 RQQLAATTPII
-2262 VAKPQ
+2262 AKPQ

-2287 LNYFNGLGGFTEDG
+2287 LKYFNGLGGFTEDG

-2330 VSESGAEFVWG
+2330 VSESGAGFVWG
-2341 SNSQNDR
+2341 RNSQNDR
-2348 LTPWLNDP
+2348 LTPWFNDP

-2368 DDDLGVVWSPTPQ
+2368 DDDIGVVWSPTPQ
-2381 PIREHDAYR
+2381 PIRERDAYR
-2390 ARHGQGYTAF
+2390 ARHGQGYTVF
-2400 EHNSHAIEQTLLSFV
+2400 EHNSHAIEQILVTFV
-2415 PVDDAGGGLPVRL
+2415 PVDDADGLPVRL
-2428 QRLRLRNSSSRRRRL
+2428 ERLRLRNNSSRRRRL
-2443 TITSYATLVLGSH
+2443 TVTSYATLVLGTDP
-2456 LEETGMHVVTK
+2456 EETGMHVVTK
-2467 WDLQSQSLFGRNSFE
+2467 WDLQSKSLFARNSYE
-2482 PELSKRVAFATSTP
+2482 PELSERIVLATSVPAP
-2496 TPVSFTGDR
+2496 TSFTGDR

-2512 HSLRYPVAM
+2512 RSLHDPAAM
-2521 EHQRLTGDSGAGLD
+2521 AHERLTGDTGAGLD
-2535 PCAAVQVLVEIDPQ
+2535 PCAALQVVVEIDPGQ
-2549 ETAEVTFLLGQA
+2549 TAEITFLLGEA

-2566 ARSLLNRFRDPAN
+2566 LRALVNRFRDPAN

-2585 ETGRWWDRLLST
+2585 ETRRWWDRLLST
-2597 IQVETPELSTNFL
+2597 IEVETPELSTNFL

-2645 VMGLVHA
+2645 VMVLVHA
-2652 APEIARAHILRA
+2652 APQIARDHILRA

-2678 HPDSG
+2678 HPESG

-2702 HYVRTTG
+2702 RYVRTTG
-2709 DASILDQLVPFLEGK
+2709 DASILDQIVPFLEAK

-2729 QTESFSIPIVSHT
+2729 QTESLSIPIVSHT
-2742 EATLLEHCRR
+2742 EGTLLEHCRR
-2752 AIAHSTTA
+2752 AIAHSATA
-2760 GLHGLPLI
+2760 GPHGLPLI

-2779 VGLGG
+2779 IGLGG
-2784 KGESVWLAWFQICV
+2784 KGESVWLAWFEICV
-2798 FNDFAELLALSE
+2798 LNDFSELLALRE
-2810 LHEEAKACRKRAV
+2810 LHEEAKACRARAAR
-2823 QLGRTVDAQAWDG
+2823 LARTVDAQAWDG
-2836 KWYRRG
+2836 WWYRRG
-2842 YFDDGTPLGSKK
+2842 YLDNGTPFGSKK
-2854 NAEARID
+2854 NVEARID

-2866 WAAISGVGDSNRVEV
+2866 WAAISGAGDSDRVEV

-2893 SDDLI
+2893 ADNLI
-2898 LLFTPPFDKTTADV
+2898 LLFTPPFNKTTADV

-2940 ARQGDGDKAVRFL
+2940 ARQGDGEKAVRLL
-2953 RMLNPI
+2953 RMLNPV

-2979 GDVYSLAGHVGRGG
+2979 GDVYSLAGRVGRGG

-3015 QRCGDTLTINPVIPK
+3015 QRRGDTLMINPVISK
-3030 DWSGF
+3030 DWPGF
-3035 RLRYRFQNTIYRIAV
+3035 RLRYRFGNTIYHITV

-3057 RGVTLMEL
+3057 RGVTLVEL
-3065 DGVAVADKIVTL
+3065 DGVAAADKIVTL

-3089 LGINP
+3089 LGSKP
-3094 LG
+3094 SDK